1 MCNQHFQF
9 RQLHQPLTR
18 RLGWLVLLVIVL
30 LGGCAQ
36 KTLNIGS
43 AQLPE
48 QIELVDTPFFA
59 QEDYQCGPAALA
71 TMLVHGGRPVTPE
84 QLVDQVYIPQRRG
97 SLQVE
102 MVAAARA
109 NGMLVYPLRPRL
121 ETLLEEVAAGN
132 PVLVLQ
138 NLAFDRWPQWHF
150 AVVIGYDLGEQEII
164 LRSGTTRRWVG
175 SFHQFERS
183 WAKGDR
189 WAIVTVRPDRLPA
202 TAEEAVWLR
211 AANDL
216 EQVGLVD
223 SAQVAYR
230 VAGER
235 WPGGMPW
242 FALANSEYALGDRQA
257 AEQALRISVSRDAGF
272 APGWFNLSHVLAEKG
287 CFNEAQQARTCAASI
302 APQDARFAE
311 PLPLPVDGARQ
322 ACQAIPACR

>member
-1 MCNQHFQF
+1 M
-9 RQLHQPLTR
+9 L
-18 RLGWLVLLVIVL
+18 IVL

-36 KTLNIGS
+36 KPLIVGEG

-48 QIELVDTPFFA
+48 RIELVDTPFFA

-71 TMLVHGGRPVTPE
+71 TMLVQRGRLITPE

-109 NGMLVYPLRPRL
+109 NGMLVYPLRSRL
-121 ETLLEEVAAGN
+121 EAVLTEVAAGN

-150 AVVIGYDLGEQEII
+150 AVVVGYDLSEQEII

-175 SFHQFERS
+175 SFRQFERS
-183 WAKGDR
+183 WAKGNR
-189 WAIVTVRPDRLPA
+189 WAVVTIRPDRLPA
-202 TAEEAVWLR
+202 TAEETVWLR

-216 EQVGLVD
+216 EQVG
-223 SAQVAYR
+223 QVGPARLAYR
-230 VAGER
+230 TAGEH
-235 WPGGMPW
+235 WPGGMSW
-242 FALANSEYALGDRQA
+242 FALANSEYALGDRRA
-257 AEQALRISVSRDAGF
+257 AENALRISVSRDAGF
-272 APGWFNLSHVLAEKG
+272 APGWYNLSQVLAENG
-287 CFNEAQQARTCAASI
+287 CLNEARQARACAVNI

-311 PLPLPVDGARQ
+311 RLPVPVDGQRQ